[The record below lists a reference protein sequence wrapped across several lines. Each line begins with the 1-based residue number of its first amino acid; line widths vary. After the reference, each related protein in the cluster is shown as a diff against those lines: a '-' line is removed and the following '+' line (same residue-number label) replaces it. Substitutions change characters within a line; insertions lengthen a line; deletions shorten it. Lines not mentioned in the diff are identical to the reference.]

1 MTMSDFPLVLITWK
15 DAETSVGWEAIG
27 DAQADTIP
35 ACVSVGF
42 VIKKTRKEIVLAQT
56 MARGELNG
64 RITIPRGW
72 IVGNIIALRR
82 PKT

>member
-1 MTMSDFPLVLITWK
+1 MSDFPLVLVTWH
-15 DAETSVGWEAIG
+15 DAETQHGWESVS
-27 DAQADTIP
+27 DARVDTIP

-56 MARGELNG
+56 IARGELNG

-72 IVGNIIALRR
+72 VVGNIIALRR
-82 PKT
+82 PK